1 MNTLQEDSDEDSCE
15 YYDLENNIKFEMVDE
30 EEENK
35 QVKNSTKSNSATA
48 AAGRKVV
55 EMNVVKPTNGKG

>member
-35 QVKNSTKSNSATA
+35 HVKNSTKSNSATA
-48 AAGRKVV
+48 AASRKVV
-55 EMNVVKPTNGKG
+55 EMNVVKPGNGKG